1 MAREILEENKEQ
13 IQGGISKSLYQ
24 RLQCDDEKSQSA
36 FAVFIIPM
44 DCNLVAHYKMTCSLQ
59 GPCEDFSLHLLDK
72 LLGSTKS
79 WALAVQVL

>member
-1 MAREILEENKEQ
+1 MVRETLEENKEQ
-13 IQGGISKSLYQ
+13 IQEGISKSLYQ

-36 FAVFIIPM
+36 FSAFIIPM

-59 GPCEDFSLHLLDK
+59 GPYEDLSFCLLDK

-79 WALAVQVL
+79 WALAMQVL